1 MNIIDSALGLIAP
14 HICLGCGREGSVV
27 CRSCALTY
35 PTLPSICYIC
45 ARATVH
51 HTPCQEHT
59 TIHGPRRV
67 YIAGEYTGILRE
79 LIHAYKFDYRRA
91 AAEDIALFLDMVVP
105 FLSDVTITYVP
116 ATGAHMRE
124 RGFNHIKN
132 VSKTFASIRKV
143 PHAETLIRTSAVTQK
158 GANKITRKKQLK
170 GAFKALPAKVNNKN
184 FLLIDDVITTGATIE
199 ECARLLYGAGAQS
212 VSVAA
217 VARTP

>member
-14 HICLGCGREGSVV
+14 HICLGCELEGAVL

-45 ARATVH
+45 ARATTQN
-51 HTPCQEHT
+51 TPCREHT
-59 TIHGPRRV
+59 IAHGPQRV
-67 YIAGEYTGILRE
+67 YIAGDYSGVLQE

-91 AAEDIALFLDMVVP
+91 ASKDIALLLDIAVP
-105 FLSDVTITYVP
+105 FLNDVTITYVP
-116 ATGAHMRE
+116 ATGAHIRE

-132 VSKTFASIRKV
+132 ISKLFASIRKL
-143 PHAETLIRTSAVTQK
+143 PLAETLIRTSAVTQK
-158 GANKITRKKQLK
+158 GANKVTRKKQLR
-170 GAFKALPAKVNNKN
+170 GAFMALPAKVNNKN
-184 FLLIDDVITTGATIE
+184 ILLIDDVITTGATIE
-199 ECARLLYGAGAQS
+199 ECARQLYGAGAQS